1 MDILQQ
7 AADVANQLPTDARQ
21 VVLAFARHAKA
32 QGARDKDQVGA
43 RVVVSYWKAL
53 SKTRV
58 KHDVQHDHWKAL
70 CELWRVWGKG
80 GVPPEPWRPK
90 PISSMPKPLT
100 MQAYA

>member
-1 MDILQQ
+1 MNILQQ

-21 VVLAFARHAKA
+21 VALSFARHAKA

-58 KHDVQHDHWKAL
+58 KHEVQHEHWKAL
-70 CELWRVWGKG
+70 CELWHVWGKTG
-80 GVPPEPWRPK
+80 LPPEPWRPK
-90 PISSMPKPLT
+90 AISPLSQPQVMPT
-100 MQAYA
+100 YA